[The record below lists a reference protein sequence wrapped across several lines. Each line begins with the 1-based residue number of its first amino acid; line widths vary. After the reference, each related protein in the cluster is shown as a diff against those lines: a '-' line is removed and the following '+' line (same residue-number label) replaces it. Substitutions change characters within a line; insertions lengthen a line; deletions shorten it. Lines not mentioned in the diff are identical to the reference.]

1 MTRTL
6 HIRFG
11 TDDAFDGVID
21 DLETVDAGG
30 ELEAGDAVDAD
41 ESVLAVEST
50 DTLGR
55 ILRPT
60 NLDILRAIVQQ
71 EPASIRE
78 LARILGRGPA
88 EVLENVNE
96 LEQYG
101 LIAFER
107 DGRSKR
113 PVVWYD
119 EIDVDID
126 LSSFERE
133 DADATPA

>member
-11 TDDAFDGVID
+11 TDDTFDGVIG
-21 DLETVDAGG
+21 DLETVDAAEGVDGG
-30 ELEAGDAVDAD
+30 EPVEAG
-41 ESVLAVEST
+41 ESVLAVESA

-60 NLDILRAIVQQ
+60 NLDILHTIVQQ

-78 LARILGRGPA
+78 LARQLGRGPG

-101 LIAFER
+101 LVAFER
-107 DGRSKR
+107 DGRAKR

-119 EIDVDID
+119 EINVDID
-126 LSSFERE
+126 LSGVERE

>member
-11 TDDAFDGVID
+11 TDDTFDGVID
-21 DLETVDAGG
+21 DLETVDAGAPV
-30 ELEAGDAVDAD
+30 EAG

-78 LARILGRGPA
+78 LARQLGRGPA

-126 LSSFERE
+126 LSSLERE